1 MSHGSTSGKEGPF
14 AKFGQGSRGYL
25 RAAVALFLFCAF
37 AGQGSLVGGLF
48 CYYLPKTYFSK
59 CVVKVCPQD
68 FQGARASGQNPA
80 PGASATPLPPQV
92 LPLDSIRS
100 REVLLP
106 VIQGLNLAEV
116 WSVKEGGVTLPEGEA
131 YNHLLGMLQLE
142 PEADQGA
149 IQIGVYSNDR
159 VEAAN
164 IANMIGATCRC
175 ACRGGVN
182 ICEKALPSVQPVKPN
197 CPVILGIGAAGGIL
211 LGLLSAGAFLFLTKE
226 RREEEAG

>member
-1 MSHGSTSGKEGPF
+1 MKL
-14 AKFGQGSRGYL
+14 GQGSRGYL
-25 RAAVALFLFCAF
+25 RAAVAFFLFCAF

-59 CVVKVCPQD
+59 CVVKVSPQ
-68 FQGARASGQNPA
+68 GSHAPGQNA
-80 PGASATPLPPQV
+80 VSGAAATPLPTPV

-106 VIQGLNLAEV
+106 VIQELNLAEI
-116 WSVKEGGVTLPEGEA
+116 WSAREGSVTLPETEA

-142 PEADQGA
+142 PETNKGA

-164 IANMIGATCRC
+164 IANLIGATCGC
-175 ACRGGVN
+175 ACRDGVK
-182 ICEKALPSVQPVKPN
+182 ICEKALPSVRPAKPN
-197 CPVILGIGAAGGIL
+197 CPVIMGIGAAGGIL
-211 LGLLSAGAFLFLTKE
+211 LGLLSAGAFLFVTQV
-226 RREEEAG
+226 RRGEAE